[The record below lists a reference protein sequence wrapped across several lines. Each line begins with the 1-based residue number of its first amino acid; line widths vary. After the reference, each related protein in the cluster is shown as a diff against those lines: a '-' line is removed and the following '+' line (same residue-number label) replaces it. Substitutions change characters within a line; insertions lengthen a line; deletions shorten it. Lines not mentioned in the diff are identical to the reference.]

1 MKTNNIYLLT
11 GGVRSGKSSYALQ
24 LAASSK
30 KPYYIA
36 TGWAGDDE
44 MTDRIVNHKEERDS
58 SWTTIE
64 ERYDLKEAITEATSN
79 GADIIIIDCL
89 TMWTCNLMYQSK
101 DKNIDAHTLD
111 LIEAL
116 KSTTVPIVMVTNEV
130 GLGIVP
136 ESKDGRDF
144 RDLLGW
150 INQKIAKVSDK
161 VIFMV
166 SGIPMVIK

>member
-1 MKTNNIYLLT
+1 MISNKIFLLT

-24 LAASSK
+24 LAESSK
-30 KPYYIA
+30 KPFYIA
-36 TGWAGDDE
+36 TGWADDE
-44 MTDRIVNHKEERDS
+44 EMTTRIINHKKERDS
-58 SWTTIE
+58 KWTTIE
-64 ERYDLKEAITEATSN
+64 ERYDLKKAIESAIAN
-79 GADIIIIDCL
+79 NADIIIVDCL

-101 DKNIDAHTLD
+101 DIGNHTTN
-111 LIEAL
+111 LIESL
-116 KSTTVPIVMVTNEV
+116 KNSTIPIVMVTNEV

-150 INQKIAKVSDK
+150 INQKIAKIADK

>member
-1 MKTNNIYLLT
+1 MKTNSIYLLT

-36 TGWAGDDE
+36 TGWADDNE
-44 MTDRIVNHKEERDS
+44 MADRIVKHKEERNN

-64 ERYDLKEAITEATSN
+64 ERYDLKKAIETAVSN
-79 GADIIIIDCL
+79 GADIVIIDCL

-101 DKNIDAHTLD
+101 DIDAHTLN
-111 LIEAL
+111 LIDAL
-116 KSTTVPIVMVTNEV
+116 KSAVVPIVMVTNEV

>member
-1 MKTNNIYLLT
+1 MDSNRIYLLT

-24 LAASSK
+24 LAASSN
-30 KPYYIA
+30 KPFYIA
-36 TGWAGDDE
+36 TGWADDDE
-44 MTDRIVNHKEERDS
+44 MTDRIIKHKEERDNR
-58 SWTTIE
+58 WTTIE
-64 ERYDLKEAITEATSN
+64 ERYDIRKAIENAVSN
-79 GADIIIIDCL
+79 GADIAIIDCL
-89 TMWTCNLMYQSK
+89 TMWTCNLMYKSK
-101 DKNIDAHTLD
+101 DIDTHTAN

-116 KSTTVPIVMVTNEV
+116 KSSSIPIVMVTNEV

-150 INQKIAKVSDK
+150 INQKIAKVADK

>member
-1 MKTNNIYLLT
+1 MTLNKTYLLT

-24 LAASSK
+24 LASSSK
-30 KPYYIA
+30 KPFYIA

-44 MTDRIVNHKEERDS
+44 MSSRIKNHKEERNS

-64 ERYDLKEAITEATSN
+64 ERCELKSAIENAIN
-79 GADIIIIDCL
+79 NKADMIIVDCL
-89 TMWTCNLMYQSK
+89 TMWTCNLMYQA
-101 DKNIDAHTLD
+101 KNVDLYTAN

-116 KSTTVPIVMVTNEV
+116 KNTTVPIVMVTNEV

-136 ESKDGRDF
+136 ESRDGRDF

-150 INQKIAKVSDK
+150 INQKIAKVADK